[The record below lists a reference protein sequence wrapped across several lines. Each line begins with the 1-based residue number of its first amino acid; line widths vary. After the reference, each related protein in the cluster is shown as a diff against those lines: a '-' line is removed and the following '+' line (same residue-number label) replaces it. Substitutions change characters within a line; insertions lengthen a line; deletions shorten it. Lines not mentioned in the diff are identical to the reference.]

1 MKKKLPT
8 PQQLPS
14 GSWRCQVTVDG
25 KRVSVIAETPQEAQ
39 AKAVA
44 VKAGLIEEKK
54 TKKGKM
60 TLDEAITKYIEDRR
74 AVFSPATIKGYD
86 SIRRNR
92 FPALMKMD
100 VLDIDKQD
108 LQRAISDDAP
118 HCSYKTL
125 KNSVGLVYSVI
136 SQYKEISTRG
146 LKYPQKVKKEH
157 AYLDTAQI
165 VALIE
170 AAQGD
175 SAEVPI
181 LLAVWLGLRQSEIF
195 GLHWDAIDFAN
206 KKISIERAV
215 VQDEHNQ
222 FVEKQETKNASSR
235 RVLSCPDY
243 ILNKIRQMQPEKD
256 LRIGSVFT
264 MYPSSLYK
272 HLKKIS
278 AAAGIPFVGVHGLR
292 HTNASVMLSLGIVDK
307 VAMQRGGW
315 STDVTMKRVYQHVF
329 SADKATADDVIND
342 YFDRLV
348 RGNAG

>member
-136 SQYKEISTRG
+136 SQYKDISTRG
-146 LKYPQKVKKEH
+146 LKYPQNIKKEH
-157 AYLDTAQI
+157 TYLDTAQI

-170 AAQGD
+170 AVRGD
-175 SAEVPI
+175 IAEVPI

-195 GLHWDAIDFAN
+195 GLHWEAVDFEN
-206 KKISIERAV
+206 KKISIERTV
-215 VQDEHNQ
+215 VQNEHSQ
-222 FVEKQETKNASSR
+222 YVEKPETKNTSSR

-243 ILNKIRQMQPEKD
+243 ILDKISQMQPNKE
-256 LRIGSVFT
+256 LRTGRMFRMHPTQI
-264 MYPSSLYK
+264 YYR
-272 HLKKIS
+272 LKKIS
-278 AAAGIPFVGVHGLR
+278 ESAGIPFVGIHGLR

>member
-8 PQQLPS
+8 PQKLPS
-14 GSWRCQVTVDG
+14 GSWRCQITVDG
-25 KRVSVIAETPQEAQ
+25 KRLSIVAETPQEAQ

-54 TKKGKM
+54 ARKGKM
-60 TLDEAITKYIEDRR
+60 TLDAAITKYIEDRR
-74 AVFSPATIKGYD
+74 AVFSPATIKGYEI
-86 SIRRNR
+86 IRRNR

-100 VLDIDKQD
+100 VLEIDKQD

-125 KNSVGLVYSVI
+125 KNSIGLVYSVI

-146 LKYPQKVKKEH
+146 LKYPQNIKKEH
-157 AYLDTAQI
+157 TYLDTAQI

-175 SAEVPI
+175 TAEVPI

-195 GLHWDAIDFAN
+195 GLHWESIDFEN

-215 VQDEHNQ
+215 VQDEHSQ
-222 FVEKQETKNASSR
+222 FVEKQEMKNASSR

-243 ILNKIRQMQPEKD
+243 ILDKIRQIQPKKE
-256 LRIGSVFT
+256 LRAGAVFT
-264 MYPSSLYK
+264 IHPTLLYK

-278 AAAGIPFVGVHGLR
+278 AEAGIPFVGVHGLR
-292 HTNASVMLSLGIVDK
+292 HTNASVMLSLGIIDK

-329 SADKATADDVIND
+329 SADKATADDLINS
-342 YFDRLV
+342 YFVQLIQ
-348 RGNAG
+348 GGTA